1 MNRFTTISLLAVAGL
16 SASSN
21 AAITG
26 VTGMA
31 TWLGTPPVNAQQF
44 NLTGL
49 TAYCWDEQTGVSTAA
64 AMVNL
69 QANGTYTGP
78 APFTGVLAGTFDS
91 HFIHFDPSP
100 NGATVTGSVT
110 FSGNIAG
117 VIYDGTF
124 LSLTDGLFGAGG
136 TAYDTGNP
144 LRSMLGS
151 VPGSNVLTINNN
163 VLTFTLMTG
172 VPGQI
177 NRMDEVRVLTVVP
190 APAVASLLGLA
201 GLISTRRRR

>member
-1 MNRFTTISLLAVAGL
+1 MNRAALISLAAAAGL
-16 SASSN
+16 AAASH

-26 VTGMA
+26 VSGMA

-44 NLTGL
+44 NLTGP

-69 QANGTYTGP
+69 QANGTYSGP
-78 APFTGVLAGTFDS
+78 TPFTGVLAGTFDS
-91 HFIHFDPSP
+91 HFIHFDPMSA
-100 NGATVTGSVT
+100 GVVTGSVT
-110 FSGNIAG
+110 FSGAIAG
-117 VIYDGTF
+117 VIYDGAF
-124 LSLTDGLFGAGG
+124 LSFTDGLFGAGG
-136 TAYDTGNP
+136 TTYDTGNP

-151 VPGSNVLTINNN
+151 VLGSNVLTVNSN

-172 VPGQI
+172 VPGQV

-190 APAVASLLGLA
+190 APGAACLLGLA
-201 GLISTRRRR
+201 GLGAARRRR